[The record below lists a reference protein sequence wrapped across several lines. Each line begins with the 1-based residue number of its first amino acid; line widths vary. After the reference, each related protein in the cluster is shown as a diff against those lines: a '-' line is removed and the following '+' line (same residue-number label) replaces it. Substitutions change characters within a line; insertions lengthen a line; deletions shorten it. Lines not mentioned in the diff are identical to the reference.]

1 MLRFAALAAVLT
13 HALPQNDPHKFAGAS
28 GKTAS
33 AKASRVGPKAGGG
46 GGARWRGFRGG
57 AAADE
62 AP

>member
-1 MLRFAALAAVLT
+1 MRRT
-13 HALPQNDPHKFAGAS
+13 QNDPHKFAGAS
-28 GKTAS
+28 GKTVS
-33 AKASRVGPKAGGG
+33 AKASRVGPKAGAGG